1 VISRICIALMM
12 GAVVVGACSPKGEG
26 PAGTPAA
33 SSADGP
39 ITPVNP
45 IFGKWQ
51 LVRAQVAPWWD
62 GAGAEPVAD
71 PAVTAIDFEPKSSSG
86 PPIATCAKPIYSVSL
101 VTPAA
106 LFQGKLKDP
115 WMDARTLG
123 FLKSDITMLS
133 FSCGDNDKH
142 VELDFPMPAEDT
154 LMLDLDNVIY
164 TLQRTPH

>member
-1 VISRICIALMM
+1 MTGRVFIALLM
-12 GAVVVGACSPKGEG
+12 GALIAGACSPQTEG
-26 PAGTPAA
+26 PAGAPTA

-62 GAGAEPVAD
+62 GKGPEPIAD
-71 PAVTAIDFEPKSSSG
+71 PAFTAIDFQPKSSSG
-86 PPIATCAKPIYSVSL
+86 PPIATCARPIYSVSL

-106 LFQGKLKDP
+106 LFQGNLKDP
-115 WMDARTLG
+115 WADARKLG

-133 FSCGDNDKH
+133 FSCGDNNKD
-142 VELDFPMPAEDT
+142 VALDFPMQAEDT
-154 LMLDLDNVIY
+154 LMIGLDNVIY
-164 TLQRTPH
+164 TLQRTPS